1 MTHLLSVD
9 SRPLQEIGEPTPL
22 AELLAPGWEV
32 GRDASDG
39 DRQVVVDGVLRH
51 GRALAAAGHA
61 RPLSCLLRHEGKVVA
76 GAVGRTEFGR
86 LFVHSLWVH
95 ESLRGRGL
103 GTLALCQIEQA
114 AAADGCADA
123 LIETL
128 DGRTARLYERLGYVP
143 LAFVARYVGPFD
155 RHILLKRF
163 TEGPP

>member
-1 MTHLLSVD
+1 MNPLPRAVT
-9 SRPLQEIGEPTPL
+9 RPADPDEL
-22 AELLAPGWEV
+22 AELLAQGWEI
-32 GRDASDG
+32 GREASEG
-39 DRQVVVDGVLRH
+39 DRQVVADGVFRH
-51 GRALAAAGHA
+51 GRALAAAGNA
-61 RPLSCLLRHEGKVVA
+61 QPLSCLLRRAGEVVA

-103 GTLALCQIEQA
+103 GTLALGQIEQA
-114 AAADGCADA
+114 AAAEGCADA

-155 RHILLKRF
+155 RHILLKRLAD
-163 TEGPP
+163 GPP